1 MSDIYQEDN
10 QKENGAIYHWKQAN
24 IQDSIETHRGTK
36 VEMVYRPGW
45 GISCFMDGVIQSS
58 EKDEHLYHES
68 LVHPVMTTAYNRKRV
83 MIIGGGEGATAR
95 EALKWPDVDTI
106 DMYEW
111 DKDVVN
117 LFRSQYPQ
125 WAKGAWKDPRLHVH
139 YEDIFD
145 AIRYPPSSDE
155 RYDVI
160 IIDLFDPSNDNILS
174 WYDLFM
180 KLDKWI
186 TKTGSIVVYT
196 GIRNML
202 EKDRPVDKIIGMFQY
217 YDTWQGMK
225 IKLIPMNMSTT
236 PYHVYVPSFMGEAT
250 FLLLQPKTI
259 EPNQL
264 PFENSKITSHL
275 TNEIWKS
282 YQTWNW

>member
-1 MSDIYQEDN
+1 MSELYANKLDTKEDRV
-10 QKENGAIYHWKQAN
+10 NGIVLDAIT
-24 IQDSIETHRGTK
+24 THRGTH
-36 VEMVYRPGW
+36 VEMIQCPTWNIACY
-45 GISCFMDGVIQSS
+45 MDGIIQSC
-58 EKDEHLYHES
+58 EMDEATYHES
-68 LVHPVMTTAYNRKRV
+68 LVHPIMSNTTLKKRV
-83 MIIGGGEGATAR
+83 LIIGGGEGATAR
-95 EALKWPDVDTI
+95 EVLKWPVEQV
-106 DMYEW
+106 DMYDW
-111 DKDVVN
+111 DEEVVQ
-117 LFRSQYPQ
+117 LFQNKYPQ
-125 WAKGAWKDPRLHVH
+125 WAKGAWEDKRLTLHF
-139 YEDIFD
+139 DNIFD
-145 AIRYPPSSDE
+145 IISEEPSAP
-155 RYDVI
+155 YDII

-202 EKDRPVDKIIGMFQY
+202 ERDRPVDKIIGMFQY

>member
-58 EKDEHLYHES
+58 ERDEYLYHES
-68 LVHPVMTTAYNRKRV
+68 LVHPVMTTAHNRKRV

-95 EALKWPDVDTI
+95 EVLKWNDVDTI

-202 EKDRPVDKIIGMFQY
+202 ERDRPVDKIIGMFQY
-217 YDTWQGMK
+217 YDTWQDMK
-225 IKLIPMNMSTT
+225 IKLIPMNMTTT
-236 PYHVYVPSFMGEAT
+236 PYHVYIPTFMGEAT

-259 EPNQL
+259 EPNQS